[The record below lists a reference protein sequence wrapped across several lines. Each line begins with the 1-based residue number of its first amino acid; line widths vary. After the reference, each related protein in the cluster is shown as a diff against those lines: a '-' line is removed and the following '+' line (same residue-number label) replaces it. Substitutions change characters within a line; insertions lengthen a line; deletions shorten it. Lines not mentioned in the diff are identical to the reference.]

1 MKETRYPGNF
11 NPTIETFKN
20 QMEAKNEIPRRAC
33 LWQFVPAEKAI
44 YDAVGIIEAMGAHT
58 LLTEAQCLLM
68 DAQRKIAD
76 YVDNVL
82 PTATDKRINPPINTY
97 FDEVKLKG
105 SPKTYL
111 DNYFDD
117 LLKTGSF

>member
-1 MKETRYPGNF
+1 MEKHYPGNF
-11 NPTIETFKN
+11 NPTIDLMRQ
-20 QMEAKNEIPRRAC
+20 QMETKNEIPRRIC
-33 LWQFVPAEKAI
+33 MWKYVPAEKAI
-44 YDAVGIIEAMGAHT
+44 VDAIQIIEAMGAHT

-82 PTATDKRINPPINTY
+82 PTADDKRINPPINTY

-105 SPKTYL
+105 NYKTY
-111 DNYFDD
+111 
-117 LLKTGSF
+117 